1 MVGKNSKAE
10 LNFWCLDDQAVSINS
25 GGIGVTQRKIAQL
38 LVMILVAK
46 DWRDLIATYQ
56 AIYHAQLFAMFHQI
70 IVHVTN
76 WFHQLYS

>member
-1 MVGKNSKAE
+1 MVGKNSKQS
-10 LNFWCLDDQAVSINS
+10 WTSDVYDDQTVSINS

-70 IVHVTN
+70 TRN
-76 WFHQLYS
+76 